1 MGCALRPCAR
11 RRPGIAA
18 MTPKD
23 PERQRITRM
32 RDFYDFLLNEIPA
45 LAEPCHRR
53 QGVTRGGPTSAPG
66 CARRDAARA

>member
-1 MGCALRPCAR
+1 MEKVADR
-11 RRPGIAA
+11 GIAA
-18 MTPKD
+18 MTPKG

-53 QGVTRGGPTSAPG
+53 QG
-66 CARRDAARA
+66 